1 MTANHPTHAG
11 KFYLTKPVFFIGFM
25 GAGKTSISQQIA
37 VTCGVASIDADEYL
51 EFRED
56 RIVADIFAEDGEEA
70 LRDIETDVL
79 RDLVKRSPRLI
90 GCGGG
95 VVTKRPVNAQIMKE
109 AGYVVYLKVSADGAA
124 ARIPNTDSRPMF
136 KNLETAR
143 KTIVEREPQYEAAAD
158 VSVDTEG
165 RTIRDVADEVVELL
179 LDAGVLVKRD

>member
-70 LRDIETDVL
+70 FRDIETDVL

-109 AGYVVYLKVSADGAA
+109 AG
-124 ARIPNTDSRPMF
+124 
-136 KNLETAR
+136 
-143 KTIVEREPQYEAAAD
+143 
-158 VSVDTEG
+158 
-165 RTIRDVADEVVELL
+165 
-179 LDAGVLVKRD
+179 LVWCF

>member
-51 EFRED
+51 EFRKD

-70 LRDIETDVL
+70 FRDIETDVL

-124 ARIPNTDSRPMF
+124 ARIPNTDSRPMIN
-136 KNLETAR
+136 NLETAR
-143 KTIVEREPQYEAAAD
+143 KTIVEREPQYAD

>member
-51 EFRED
+51 EFRE
-56 RIVADIFAEDGEEA
+56 E
-70 LRDIETDVL
+70 
-79 RDLVKRSPRLI
+79 
-90 GCGGG
+90 
-95 VVTKRPVNAQIMKE
+95 IMKE

>member
-51 EFRED
+51 ELRED

-70 LRDIETDVL
+70 FRDIETDVL

-109 AGYVVYLKVSADGAA
+109 AVMWC
-124 ARIPNTDSRPMF
+124 I
-136 KNLETAR
+136 
-143 KTIVEREPQYEAAAD
+143 
-158 VSVDTEG
+158 
-165 RTIRDVADEVVELL
+165 
-179 LDAGVLVKRD
+179 